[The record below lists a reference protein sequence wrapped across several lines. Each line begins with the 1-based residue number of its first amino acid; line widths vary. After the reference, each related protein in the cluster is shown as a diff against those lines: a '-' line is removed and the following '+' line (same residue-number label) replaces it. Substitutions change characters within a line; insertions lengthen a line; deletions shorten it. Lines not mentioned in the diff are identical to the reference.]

1 MSPELLLPE
10 AFGLEDSC
18 PTKESDRYALGM
30 VIYEVLS
37 GWMPFSPCNEA
48 VVVFKVLHGERPGKP
63 EGMQGERFTAD
74 LWEMLERC
82 WKPQPDERPSLD
94 IILQCL
100 QDAMRSSRS
109 PSSVIGNVATD
120 ADDQSDAASSDS
132 SIFFPDSSK
141 VSGSPHPCG
150 MTGPSVP
157 RIGNKRLQS
166 LSPRTTVSD
175 SSTFPPTPL

>member
-10 AFGLEDSC
+10 GFGLKDSC

-63 EGMQGERFTAD
+63 QGVQGEWFTDD
-74 LWEMLERC
+74 LWRILELC
-82 WKPQPDERPSLD
+82 WKSQSDERPSLET
-94 IILQCL
+94 ILQCL

-109 PSSVIGNVATD
+109 PSDVIGD
-120 ADDQSDAASSDS
+120 DDDDQSDAASSDS
-132 SIFFPDSSK
+132 GVFFPVSSG
-141 VSGSPHPCG
+141 VSGLPIL
-150 MTGPSVP
+150 VA
-157 RIGNKRLQS
+157 
-166 LSPRTTVSD
+166 
-175 SSTFPPTPL
+175 